1 MFILG
6 LITGLVIA
14 AINIILFERFR
25 IPIERTMPLIEAK
38 MHNVMGKEGA
48 YISGLSEEESNF
60 MEAIKSNEV
69 EII

>member
-38 MHNVMGKEGA
+38 MHNVMGTEGA